1 MAEPVIVAETVTE
14 LLSTVRGLL
23 KDEGDTEASLNARAS
38 GLTGFVG
45 LILSLAAAAGAT
57 TGKDAGLGLHHGV
70 RVLTGILVAGA
81 LVALAAAVVLVVA
94 RVLLPKQTVVIAANE
109 ATEYPTWEFI
119 SQEHVMIQGRLMRG
133 FLASLERDRER
144 NALKAKWLSRSYVL
158 VCTGLLLVACAGVA
172 GTLDRYVA

>member
-1 MAEPVIVAETVTE
+1 VPDPEIIEETVTE

-23 KDEGDTEASLNARAS
+23 EKEGDREASLNTRAS

-45 LILSLAAAAGAT
+45 LILSLAAAAGAA
-57 TGKDAGLGLHHGV
+57 TGKDAGAGLHHGV
-70 RVLTGILVAGA
+70 RVLSGILVAIA

-94 RVLLPKQTVVIAANE
+94 KVLLPKQTVVIATKE
-109 ATEYPTWEFI
+109 ATRYANPEFI
-119 SQEHVMIQGRLMRG
+119 SQARVMIQGRLMRG
-133 FLASLERDRER
+133 FLVSLELDRKR
-144 NALKAKWLSRSYVL
+144 NDLKAKWLSRSYVL